1 MTTPDN
7 QPEATAGDDRGKRNH
22 PRPVRFSKEVRL
34 PLAVR
39 KELLLTRAALERH
52 DAVVA
57 LRDTRLG
64 MRRATSLSSWLGKA
78 TRLGKPSGWLG
89 LLGLT
94 KQYPLVSAAV
104 TLSLPLLKRVP
115 VGRVAWKLSK
125 VGLLAGAGYWA
136 YKTWNEA
143 SAQAVGPA
151 MSPDDDT
158 PSPDGFRD
166 PLVP

>member
-7 QPEATAGDDRGKRNH
+7 RPEASAGEDRRKRNH
-22 PRPVRFSKEVRL
+22 PRPARFSKEVRL

-57 LRDTRLG
+57 LRDARIG
-64 MRRATSLSSWLGKA
+64 ARHAISLSSWLGKA
-78 TRLGKPSGWLG
+78 ARLGKPSGWLG

-104 TLSLPLLKRVP
+104 TLSLPLLKRLP

-143 SAQAVGPA
+143 SAQAIPPA
-151 MSPDDDT
+151 LSPDVGT
-158 PSPDGFRD
+158 PSPDGFSD